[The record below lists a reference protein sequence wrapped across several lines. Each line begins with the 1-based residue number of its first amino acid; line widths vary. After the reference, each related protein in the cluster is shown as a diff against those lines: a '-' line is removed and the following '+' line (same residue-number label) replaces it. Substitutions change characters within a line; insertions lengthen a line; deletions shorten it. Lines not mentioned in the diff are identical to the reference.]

1 MIHLI
6 IKVLILIV
14 IIQSVLSW
22 LLPSY
27 NPVRKLFDS
36 IVEPMLFPI
45 RKVIP
50 FIGRFDIS
58 PIILIIIINVIGNM
72 LVSALNF

>member
-6 IKVLILIV
+6 TKVLILIV
-14 IIQSVLSW
+14 IVHAILSW
-22 LLPSY
+22 FLPTY
-27 NPVRKLFDS
+27 NPARKLLDS

-50 FIGRFDIS
+50 YIGRFDIS
-58 PIILIIIINVIGNM
+58 PLILIIIINALGN
-72 LVSALNF
+72 LLASALNF